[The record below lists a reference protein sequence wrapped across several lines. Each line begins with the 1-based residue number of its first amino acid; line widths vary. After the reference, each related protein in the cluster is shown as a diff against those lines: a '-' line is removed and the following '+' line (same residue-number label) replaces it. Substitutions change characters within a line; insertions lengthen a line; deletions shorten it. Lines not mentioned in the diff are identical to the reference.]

1 MNLDR
6 FTQKAQEAV
15 LAAQQLAERLESP
28 VLDAE
33 HLLAALLEPDDG
45 VPAETLRRIGVDLPT
60 IRGELAAAL
69 ARRPRISGGSL
80 SLDPRAKRVV
90 DRAGEEARRL
100 NDEYV
105 STEHLLLGT
114 IDVGGEATALLER
127 HGAGREAVLAALA
140 SVRGG
145 QRVTSPNPEGTYQSL
160 EKYGRDLTADARAG
174 SLDPVIGRDE
184 EIRRVIQVLSRR
196 TKNNPVLIGEPGV
209 GKTAIVEGLAQR
221 IVRGDVP
228 EGLKDKRVVS
238 LDLGAL
244 IAGAKFRGEFE
255 ERLKAVLK
263 EIKDSD
269 GAIVLFIDELHTVVG
284 AGAAEG
290 AMDASNLLKPMLARG
305 ELHTIGAT
313 TLDEY
318 RKHIEKDAA
327 LERRFQPVLVDQP
340 SVEDTISIL
349 RGLRERYEV
358 HHGVRIT
365 DSALVAAATLSNRYI
380 TERFLPDKA
389 IDLVD
394 EAASRLRMEIDSM
407 PIELDEL
414 ERRRVQL
421 EIEREALRKEKDDAS
436 KARLE
441 ALEKELADLEEEAG
455 GMRQR
460 WTAEKDAIAAI
471 RQTKSDLE
479 SLQVRIEQ
487 AEREADYETAAQLKY
502 GQLPEL
508 QGRLREEEA
517 ALAALQGP
525 GRLLKEEVDADDI
538 AEIVAAWT
546 GVPVTKLLEGETA
559 KLVHMEDRLHERVI
573 GQHEAIEAVS
583 DAVRRARAGLKD
595 PRRPIGSFLFLGPT
609 GVGKTET
616 ARALAEFL
624 FDDEHALTR
633 IDMSEYMERFSV
645 SRLVGAPP
653 GYVGYEEG
661 GQLTEAVRRR
671 PYQVI
676 LLDEIEKAHQDVFN
690 ILLQVLDDGRLT
702 DSQGRT
708 VDFRN
713 TVIIMTSNVGSQA
726 IAAVAGRGEGG
737 DEAYEAMKRQVTD
750 ALRLQFRPE
759 FLNRIDEVIVFRP
772 LTEADLAAIV
782 DLLLADLSTRLADHD
797 LILELTPAAKALILR
812 EGTDTAYGARPLKRT
827 IQRLVE
833 NPFARALVSGQFL
846 PGARVAADADP
857 VSGTLVFSSDGATV
871 VAEAGARRDARA
883 RDVDAAEERAEP
895 VATGA
900 TRRRRGTPLD
910 LPPIDDGGDD
920 PGGGLLN

>member
-1 MNLDR
+1 MQLDR
-6 FTQKAQEAV
+6 FTERAQEAIV
-15 LAAQQLAERLESP
+15 AAQRAAENLQSP

-33 HLLAALLEPDDG
+33 HLLSALVEDDEG
-45 VPAETLRRIGVDLPT
+45 VPAETLRRLGVDLPAFRAE
-60 IRGELAAAL
+60 IAAAL
-69 ARRPRISGGSL
+69 AKRARIQGGSL
-80 SLDPRAKRVV
+80 ALDPRAKRVV
-90 DRAGEEARRL
+90 ERAREEAGRL
-100 NDEYV
+100 GDEYV
-105 STEHLLLGT
+105 STEHLLLGVA
-114 IDVGGEATALLER
+114 DVGGEAQQLLER
-127 HGAGREAVLAALA
+127 HGAGREQLLHALQ

-145 QRVTSPNPEGTYQSL
+145 QRVTSANPEATYQAL
-160 EKYGRDLTADARAG
+160 EKYGRDLTAEARAG
-174 SLDPVIGRDE
+174 RLDPVIGRDD
-184 EIRRVIQVLSRR
+184 EIRRTIQVLSRR

-228 EGLKDKRVVS
+228 ETLKDKRVVG

-263 EIKDSD
+263 EIKDAE
-269 GAIVLFIDELHTVVG
+269 GRVILFIDELHTVVG

-327 LERRFQPVLVDQP
+327 LERRFQPVLVDEP
-340 SVEDTISIL
+340 TVEETISIL

-365 DSALVAAATLSNRYI
+365 DSALVAAATLSQRYI

-407 PIELDEL
+407 PVELDEL
-414 ERRRVQL
+414 ERRRIQL
-421 EIEREALRKEKDDAS
+421 EIEREALRKETDDAS

-441 ALEKELADLEEEAG
+441 GLEKELAELAEEAG
-455 GMRQR
+455 GMKQR
-460 WTAEKDAIAAI
+460 WEAEKAAIAAI
-471 RQTKSDLE
+471 RSTKTDLE
-479 SLQVRIEQ
+479 QLQVRIEQ
-487 AEREADYETAAQLKY
+487 AQRETDYETAAKLQY
-502 GQLPEL
+502 GTLPEL
-508 QGRLREEEA
+508 QQRLAEGEA
-517 ALAALQGP
+517 ALATLQGP
-525 GRLLKEEVDADDI
+525 GSLLKEEVGADEV
-538 AEIVAAWT
+538 AQIVAQWT
-546 GVPVTKLLEGETA
+546 GIPVTRLLEGETA
-559 KLVHMEDRLHERVI
+559 KLVEMEERLHRRVV
-573 GQHEAIEAVS
+573 GQNEAIEAVS

-609 GVGKTET
+609 GVGKTEL

-624 FDDEHALTR
+624 FDDEAAMVR
-633 IDMSEYMERFSV
+633 IDMSEYMEKFSV

-671 PYQVI
+671 PYQVV
-676 LLDEIEKAHQDVFN
+676 LLDEIEKAHPDVFN
-690 ILLQVLDDGRLT
+690 VLLQVLDDGRLT

-708 VDFRN
+708 VDFKN
-713 TVIIMTSNVGSQA
+713 TVLIMTSNIGSQA
-726 IAAVAGRGEGG
+726 IAAVGGR
-737 DEAYEAMKRQVTD
+737 DASAYEEMKRQVQE

-759 FLNRIDEVIVFRP
+759 FLNRIDEVIVFHP
-772 LTEADLAAIV
+772 LTDADLAAIV
-782 DLLLADLSTRLADHD
+782 DLLLADLQHRIAEQDITLT
-797 LILELTPAAKALILR
+797 LTPGARALVAR
-812 EGTDTAYGARPLKRT
+812 EGTDPAFGARPLRRT

-833 NPFARALVSGQFL
+833 NPFARALLKGEFR
-846 PGARVAADADP
+846 PGDVVVADADP
-857 VSGTLVFSSDGATV
+857 VGTTLVFSADDRTV
-871 VAEAGARRDARA
+871 VADAGERRDART
-883 RDVDAAEERAEP
+883 RDAEP
-895 VATGA
+895 APAGGSVFDLPASPEQ
-900 TRRRRGTPLD
+900 RRRR
-910 LPPIDDGGDD
+910 DGGE
-920 PGGGLLN
+920 LVN